1 MPIRKPR
8 HFLLSG
14 AVFLAAAIFSLGAV
28 GQQASKA
35 SSEELRT
42 VRFGTP
48 IGIGLPGV
56 FAAIDQGYFR
66 DEGLKLEVTFLGGGP
81 AIVSALVGGS
91 LDIVHSDTLAWVSA
105 VAGGRDLLMLA
116 SAHSGRG
123 ISGRGDGFANSL
135 VINKDSS
142 ISKPSDLAG
151 KTIAA
156 APAPLYQTALKG
168 WLKANGVPIES
179 IKLQTA
185 TSVPALN
192 GLLKAGEVDAISSI
206 DPFTQE
212 GDKLFGAKVFAT
224 PFEVSKPTTAVGG
237 LFTTAVFAKS
247 NPEVTQAFLRAA
259 RKGANYFL
267 KASSAERARIA
278 EAHGQIKLTAI
289 QRNVPDIVDTY
300 NYQTPLSGPLDVQAT
315 QEWVDLAVDVGSI
328 PKGIVVKDHLYSTA
342 SE

>member
-1 MPIRKPR
+1 MLNRILETVLRA
-8 HFLLSG
+8 LSII
-14 AVFLAAAIFSLGAV
+14 AVLAFGPVAIAADSAN
-28 GQQASKA
+28 
-35 SSEELRT
+35 SSPDNLRII
-42 VRFGTP
+42 RFGTV

-56 FAAIDQGYFR
+56 FAAVDQGYFR
-66 DEGLKLEVTFLGGGP
+66 DEGLKLEITFLGGGP

-105 VAGGRDLLMLA
+105 VAGGRDLVMLA

-123 ISGRGDGFANSL
+123 ISGKGEGFANSL
-135 VINKDSS
+135 VINGDST

-151 KTIAA
+151 KVIAA

-179 IKLQTA
+179 ITLQTA

-192 GLLKAGEVDAISSI
+192 GLLKARQVDAISSI

-212 GDKLFGAKVFAT
+212 GEKLYGTRIFAT

-237 LFTTAVFAKS
+237 LFTTSAFAKAD
-247 NPEVTQAFLRAA
+247 PKTVEGFVRAA

-267 KASSAERARIA
+267 KASSAERARIS
-278 EAHGQIKLTAI
+278 EAYGQMKLSAI
-289 QRNVPDIVDTY
+289 AKEVPDIVDTY
-300 NYQTPLSGPLDVQAT
+300 NYQTPLSGPVDLEAT
-315 QEWVDLAVDVGSI
+315 QNWVDLATQVGSI
-328 PKGIVVKDHLYSTA
+328 PKRILIKDHLYGTA
-342 SE
+342 SQ